1 MSLPKSRMLLSRL
14 IDEAEQNALCWSSE
28 EFNSFAAELEFE
40 SLDRSQKARISQV
53 RKRIVNRESAKIRR
67 ELKRDYENEL
77 RENVKAL
84 EWENQ
89 QLRAE
94 NDELRAQLLCLVDMS
109 KN

>member
-1 MSLPKSRMLLSRL
+1 MSLPKSTRLLTKL
-14 IDEAEQNALCWSSE
+14 IDEAEENVLCWSSE
-28 EFNSFAAELEFE
+28 EFNNFAVELEFE

-53 RKRIVNRESAKIRR
+53 RKRIVNREKAKIRR

-77 RENVKAL
+77 RENVRTL